1 MQRAKRCSIGLM
13 AVVTLYGCAFDI
25 SDRVVDV
32 EVTEAFSV
40 QADVTTQTR
49 LTLENINGMVRI
61 VGDPDASTALV
72 EGERR
77 VGSDSRSDAE
87 DFLERVSVEVVDR
100 GAEILVKTRQPM
112 ATDGRQVTVHY
123 DVVVPAHLRV
133 HVRNINGEIDIQS
146 LDSSV
151 RVENVMARSP

>member
-1 MQRAKRCSIGLM
+1 
-13 AVVTLYGCAFDI
+13 
-25 SDRVVDV
+25 
-32 EVTEAFSV
+32 
-40 QADVTTQTR
+40 
-49 LTLENINGMVRI
+49 MVRI

-87 DFLERVSVEVVDR
+87 DFLERVRVEVVDR